1 MIIHIRKNHE
11 WRLTNPQW
19 LAYAVGTRGGEEGA
33 TKVESSFGALLRG
46 YRERAGLAQN
56 GLARASGVNVGTVN
70 RLERGQRLPAGR
82 EQALALA
89 RTLGLNPSETN
100 RLLAAAGLPAEG
112 FGPEITSHPTI
123 RALVDLLQDDT
134 SPRADRDGLLTTLEG
149 YVHLVARANGRAVG
163 GHDAT

>member
-1 MIIHIRKNHE
+1 
-11 WRLTNPQW
+11 
-19 LAYAVGTRGGEEGA
+19 
-33 TKVESSFGALLRG
+33 VESSFGALLRT

-70 RLERGQRLPAGR
+70 RLERSQRLPAGR

-89 RTLGLNPSETN
+89 QTLGLNPSETN

-123 RALVDLLQDDT
+123 RALVDLLQDET
-134 SPRADRDGLLTTLEG
+134 IPRADREDLLATLER
-149 YVHLVARANGRAVG
+149 YVHLVARANGRSIG
-163 GHDAT
+163 GSDAA

>member
-1 MIIHIRKNHE
+1 M
-11 WRLTNPQW
+11 
-19 LAYAVGTRGGEEGA
+19 
-33 TKVESSFGALLRG
+33 ESSFGALLRG

-56 GLARASGVNVGTVN
+56 GLARVSGVNVGTVN

-89 RTLGLNPSETN
+89 RTLGLDPSETN

-123 RALVDLLQDDT
+123 RALVDLLQDEAI
-134 SPRADRDGLLTTLEG
+134 PRTDREDLLATLER
-149 YVHLVARANGRAVG
+149 YVQLVTRANGRSIG
-163 GHDAT
+163 GNDAA

>member
-1 MIIHIRKNHE
+1 M
-11 WRLTNPQW
+11 
-19 LAYAVGTRGGEEGA
+19 GTRGGEVGVGR
-33 TKVESSFGALLRG
+33 VESGFGVLLRG

-123 RALVDLLQDDT
+123 RALVDLLQDEGI
-134 SPRADRDGLLTTLEG
+134 PRSDREGLLAALEG
-149 YVHLVARANGRAVG
+149 YVHLVARANGRSAG
-163 GHDAT
+163 GNDAA